1 MYALCNPILI
11 KTGNTPSTWVSSWPL
26 SSRWQPLLCLTIGL
40 FNLWFKHHIHGVL
53 QFCIRF
59 SNSVL
64 LGLLRLS
71 YVHVMCACHSWLV
84 YPPVP
89 GYMRYIQFL
98 LLLVVLVVGS
108 CEKKNTAMN
117 ICAFVHRFLGTSF
130 PFSWTNTRITEDMCI
145 VYRENCEAFF

>member
-1 MYALCNPILI
+1 
-11 KTGNTPSTWVSSWPL
+11 
-26 SSRWQPLLCLTIGL
+26 
-40 FNLWFKHHIHGVL
+40 
-53 QFCIRF
+53 
-59 SNSVL
+59 
-64 LGLLRLS
+64 
-71 YVHVMCACHSWLV
+71 
-84 YPPVP
+84 
-89 GYMRYIQFL
+89 MRYIQFL